1 MVSFSAKPTVLYL
14 TSRKAFYSD
23 GVSKGALDW
32 NGRDFGALFSS
43 LKTKIRSNTIRII
56 LGNDSSYIIV
66 LNLPK
71 SAKSEDII
79 KKANELI
86 PEEITASN
94 SSFTIQSQSEKD
106 GEIIQVFAIPNQ
118 ILHGISEAA
127 LANGISVEY
136 LCSVVS
142 VLSFLLPQDE
152 KPALAIYSGEE
163 NLAMFAKGKIV
174 YGAENISENSGVKIA
189 EFLDYVKDRF
199 SLSPKIIYSNAES
212 AGSLQL
218 GNIETKKVS
227 LDPYAF
233 VSSHSVPES
242 GQSDFLTLGI
252 SSEPAVAAV
261 NSAPPK
267 TVQSGDE
274 SRQNPLPASDSGQEP
289 EKKEGKS
296 TLVWEILLVLIILS
310 SIGFFVYQFLIKK

>member
-1 MVSFSAKPTVLYL
+1 MVSFSTKPTVLYL
-14 TSRKAFYSD
+14 TSRKAFYFD
-23 GVSKGALDW
+23 GVSKGAFDW
-32 NGRDFGALFSS
+32 TGRDFGALFSS

-71 SAKSEDII
+71 SAKSEDAI

-212 AGSLQL
+212 ASSLQL

-252 SSEPAVAAV
+252 SSEPAVAEV
-261 NSAPPK
+261 DSVPPK

-274 SRQNPLPASDSGQEP
+274 SRQNSLPASDAGQEP
-289 EKKEGKS
+289 DKKEGK
-296 TLVWEILLVLIILS
+296 TRLIWEILLVLIILS
-310 SIGFFVYQFLIKK
+310 SIGFFVYQLVIKK